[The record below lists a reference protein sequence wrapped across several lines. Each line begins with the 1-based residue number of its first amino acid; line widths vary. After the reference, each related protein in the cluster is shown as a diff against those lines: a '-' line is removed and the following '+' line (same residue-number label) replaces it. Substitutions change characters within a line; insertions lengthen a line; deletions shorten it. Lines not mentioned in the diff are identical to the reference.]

1 MDHRAQ
7 SPSSPRVRFGPY
19 VLDVSAG
26 ELLKG
31 HTQVKLQNRPLAILE
46 LLIRRAG
53 EPVSRLELR
62 DRLWPD
68 GTFVDFENN
77 ISSAVGKLRAALNDS
92 AAEPK
97 YIETVGRRGYRFI
110 ADVEWLSPQIAPVM
124 PQPDV
129 PERRFPQRRSAVAVS
144 VVLCLL
150 AAAILFGWQQQRR
163 TRDSATDSTVML
175 AVLPFANLTGDA
187 NQEYLSEG
195 MTEQM
200 VATLGKIDPGRVQ
213 VIARTSV
220 MHYKNTT
227 RPLRDVARELGVQYL
242 LDGSVRRQGSKVRI
256 TAQFIDAGRQTQ
268 LWSREYDRELHD
280 LLQVQDEIA
289 QSIAREI
296 RHELHDAAP
305 PASAIKG
312 RPSASYEAY
321 DHYLRGRYLWNR
333 RTRAGF
339 EQAIQEFQKSIALD
353 PQFAPS
359 YAGLADAHA
368 LMSSYGFR
376 PPQDDIPHARAAALR
391 ALELDPALANAHV
404 SLALIRENYDWD
416 WIGAEQDFRRA
427 IELDPNYATA
437 HHWYAEFLAYLGR
450 FEEALAAVER
460 ARKLDPLSLIIAV
473 DRGAILYYARQYDR
487 AVQQLSSLIDLEHSS
502 PRAWAILA
510 VSFAELGRF
519 AEALEAVEM
528 LEESEGSPWAPGIRA
543 QVLYKKGDRAAAARA
558 LAESEKRL
566 RSQGLDVAR
575 TSALVFAIA
584 GDADRAMAVLEK
596 AYAQHSTVLTTLKVD
611 PAFDPIRADPR
622 FQELLLRVRLL
633 K

>member
-1 MDHRAQ
+1 M
-7 SPSSPRVRFGPY
+7 RV
-19 VLDVSAG
+19 G

-31 HTQVKLQNRPLAILE
+31 HTQIKLQNRPLAILE

-53 EPVSRLELR
+53 EPISRVEIR
-62 DRLWPD
+62 DHLWPD

-77 ISSAVGKLRAALNDS
+77 ISSAVGKLRAALGDS
-92 AAEPK
+92 AVESK

-110 ADVEWLSPQIAPVM
+110 AEAEWLPPAAAASATPPDPQTAPLT
-124 PQPDV
+124 PAPGV
-129 PERRFPQRRSAVAVS
+129 PPRRFWQRRSWAAMSVALFLLTAV
-144 VVLCLL
+144 LG
-150 AAAILFGWQQQRR
+150 FGWQQEW
-163 TRDSATDSTVML
+163 TRDRAAVSNVML

-200 VATLGKIDPGRVQ
+200 VATLGKIDPARVQ

-220 MHYKNTT
+220 MQYTNTT
-227 RPLRDVARELGVQYL
+227 KPLRDVARELGVQYL
-242 LDGSVRRQGSKVRI
+242 LEGSVRRQGSKVRI
-256 TAQFIDAGRQTQ
+256 TAQFIDARRQTQ

-296 RHELHDAAP
+296 RHALHDSEP
-305 PASAIKG
+305 PAESVKG
-312 RPSASYEAY
+312 LQHSASYEAY

-376 PPQDDIPHARAAALR
+376 PPREDIPHARAAALR
-391 ALELDPALANAHV
+391 ALALDPELANAYV
-404 SLALIRENYDWD
+404 SLALIREDYDWD
-416 WIGAEQDFRRA
+416 WTGAEEDFRRA

-437 HHWYAEFLAYLGR
+437 HHWYAEFLAYQGR

-510 VSFAELGRF
+510 VSHAERGRF
-519 AEALEAVEM
+519 QEALQAVEM
-528 LEESEGSPWAPGIRA
+528 LEASDGRPWAPGVRA

-558 LAESEKRL
+558 LAESETRL
-566 RSQGLDVAR
+566 RSHGLDVSR
-575 TSALVFAIA
+575 TSALVLAIA
-584 GDADRAMAVLEK
+584 GDADRAMALLEK
-596 AYAQHSTVLTTLKVD
+596 AYAEHSTVMTTLKVE

-622 FQELLLRVRLL
+622 FQSLLFRVRLQE
-633 K
+633 